1 MLYYIY
7 SKRRKDGI
15 IITEEIWKDIEGY
28 EGYYQVSN
36 MGRIKSLERKC
47 KCCGGGTKTIQGK
60 VLKLADDK
68 GYLKANLLKEGKVK
82 RYFVHRLV
90 AIAFLSNE
98 NNYPCVNHKD
108 ENRRNNNVSNLE
120 WCTHE
125 YNNNYGTRKEK
136 ASKTMKGKFKGE
148 KHPFYGGK
156 HTAEAKEKMGK
167 PVICVTTGEVFK
179 TAREAAIAT
188 KTGYTGI
195 SFCCK
200 GRYKTSGKHPITGEP
215 LRWKFLEKE
224 SEE

>member
-1 MLYYIY
+1 M
-7 SKRRKDGI
+7 
-15 IITEEIWKDIEGY
+15 
-28 EGYYQVSN
+28 SN
-36 MGRIKSLERKC
+36 MGRIYSF
-47 KCCGGGTKTIQGK
+47 KTNK
-60 VLKLADDK
+60 VLKQIVGR
-68 GYLKANLLKEGKVK
+68 GYLQVNLLDNGKQK
-82 RYFVHRLV
+82 TAKVHRLV
-90 AIAFLSNE
+90 AEAFLPNE

-108 ENRRNNNVSNLE
+108 ENRKNNNVSNLE

-148 KHPFYGGK
+148 KHPMYGKK
-156 HTAEAKEKMGK
+156 HTAETKEKMGK
-167 PVICVTTGEVFK
+167 PVVCVTTGEVFK
-179 TAREAAIAT
+179 TAREAAFAT

-215 LRWKFLEKE
+215 LKWKFLEKE

>member
-1 MLYYIY
+1 M
-7 SKRRKDGI
+7 KDGI
-15 IITEEIWKDIEGY
+15 IITEEIWKDVVGY

-36 MGRIKSLERKC
+36 MGRVYSF
-47 KCCGGGTKTIQGK
+47 KTNKI
-60 VLKLADDK
+60 LKQSVAR
-68 GYLKANLLKEGKVK
+68 GYLQVGLLDNGKQK
-82 RYFVHRLV
+82 TGIVHRLV
-90 AIAFLSNE
+90 AEAFLPNE

-108 ENRRNNNVSNLE
+108 ENRKNNNVSNLE

-148 KHPFYGGK
+148 KHPFYGKK
-156 HTAEAKEKMGK
+156 HTVEAKEKMGK

-215 LRWKFLEKE
+215 LKWKFLEKE
-224 SEE
+224 GE